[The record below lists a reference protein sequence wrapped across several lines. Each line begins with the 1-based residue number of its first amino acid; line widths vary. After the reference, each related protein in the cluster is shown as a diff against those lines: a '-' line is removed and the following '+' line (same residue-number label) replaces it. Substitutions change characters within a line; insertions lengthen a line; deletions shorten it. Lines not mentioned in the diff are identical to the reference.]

1 MKHLPSLWHPLPIDK
16 DVGLQQIILK
26 AGLIPSCPRRLVLV
40 EMRNVQGII
49 NVMKFAPFVIAAVG
63 GDIKIF
69 HLKEQCF
76 KR

>member
-1 MKHLPSLWHPLPIDK
+1 
-16 DVGLQQIILK
+16 
-26 AGLIPSCPRRLVLV
+26 
-40 EMRNVQGII
+40 MRNVQGII